1 MPLSAKG
8 DEPARAILDRQT
20 VLPDQPAPVSL
31 HVKVPGEIP
40 KKRDF
45 ACQPAGTRTRLQA
58 WPGVGNREATRLR
71 PPLSVG
77 PVAISNETD
86 AMRPLQCNSK
96 CLSSESPDQEPDIL
110 HWSIGDAF
118 GPVALEKD
126 EGRRQKDEYNFS
138 SFNFHPFQRLPTI
151 LPPTRV

>member
-20 VLPDQPAPVSL
+20 VLLGQPAPVSL

-45 ACQPAGTRTRLQA
+45 ACQPVGTRTRLQA

-86 AMRPLQCNSK
+86 AMRPLQHNSESI
-96 CLSSESPDQEPDIL
+96 SSESPEQEPGMSR
-110 HWSIGDAF
+110 WSIGDAF
-118 GPVALEKD
+118 GRVALEKD
-126 EGRRQKDEYNFS
+126 EN
-138 SFNFHPFQRLPTI
+138 
-151 LPPTRV
+151 